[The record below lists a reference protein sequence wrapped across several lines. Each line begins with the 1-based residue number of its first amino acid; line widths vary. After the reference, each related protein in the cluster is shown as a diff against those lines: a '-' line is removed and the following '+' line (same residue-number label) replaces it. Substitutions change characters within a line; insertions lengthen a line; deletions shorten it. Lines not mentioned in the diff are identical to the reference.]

1 MNYRSP
7 LQHKANDKYDDSPRE
22 DIIELIQF
30 KPSRILEIG
39 CAAGAT
45 GERIKTLFPECF
57 YAGIEIDEGFSKI
70 AATRIDLSVCSNIEQ
85 KSLSDIGFSKKEFD
99 LIICADV
106 LEHLYNPWKLLH
118 QLSNLITENGYLI
131 ASIPNSQHF
140 SILQELA
147 SGRFRYQPHG
157 LLDATHI
164 RFFTFLEI
172 VDLFRNTGWLLESCA
187 RKLTHRIDQYQ
198 FPCDF
203 NFGKITVK
211 NVTREEAANFHTFQ
225 FLLVAKKHTER
236 PAIH

>member
-1 MNYRSP
+1 MNYSSP
-7 LQHKANDKYDDSPRE
+7 LDHKTNDKYDDSPRE
-22 DIIELIQF
+22 DIIQLIQS
-30 KPSRILEIG
+30 KPSKVLEIG

-45 GERIKTLFPECF
+45 GAKIKQLFPECF
-57 YAGIEIDEGFSKI
+57 YAGIEIDQSFSRT
-70 AATRIDLSVCSNIEQ
+70 AATRIDLSVCANIENNT
-85 KSLSDIGFSKKEFD
+85 LSEIGFNKREFD

-118 QLSNLITENGYLI
+118 QLSHLLTENGVLL

-140 SILQELA
+140 SILQELS

-172 VDLFRNTGWLLESCA
+172 VDLFRNTGWSLVSCA
-187 RKLTHRIDQYQ
+187 RKLTHRIDQFE
-198 FPCDF
+198 FPCDL
-203 NFGKITVK
+203 NFGRITIR

-225 FLLVAKKHTER
+225 FLLVAKTHIQNST
-236 PAIH
+236 AH